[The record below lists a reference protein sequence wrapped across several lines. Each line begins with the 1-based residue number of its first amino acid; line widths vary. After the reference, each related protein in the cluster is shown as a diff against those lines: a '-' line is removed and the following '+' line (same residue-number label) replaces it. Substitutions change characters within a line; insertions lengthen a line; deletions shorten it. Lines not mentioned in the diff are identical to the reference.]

1 MSARKATKVEG
12 NAEASEMLDLLDS
25 NSYDSKLE
33 TTKEEIVAFESL
45 LLLGED
51 MTESSEQ
58 NGIGSKKDESV
69 QV

>member
-58 NGIGSKKDESV
+58 NGIGFKKDESV

>member
-1 MSARKATKVEG
+1 VSARNATKVEG

-58 NGIGSKKDESV
+58 NGIGFKKDESV